1 MLNLAIANSCK
12 FLQASTS
19 EVYGDP
25 LEHPQN
31 ELYWGNVNP
40 IGIRSCYDEGKRI
53 AETLCLT
60 FKESHDLDVRICRI
74 FNTYGPYMNSDDGR
88 VVSNFIVQAISNKPI
103 TVYGDGS
110 QTRSFCYCD
119 DLINGFFLLMDS
131 ESKLFGPYN
140 LGNPLEFTVLE
151 LAEMIIDM
159 TNSKSDIVFKDLPQ
173 DDPLKRKPD
182 IARSY
187 NDFGWKPV
195 VKLNDGLASTIS
207 YFKGVL

>member
-1 MLNLAIANSCK
+1 
-12 FLQASTS
+12 
-19 EVYGDP
+19 
-25 LEHPQN
+25 
-31 ELYWGNVNP
+31 
-40 IGIRSCYDEGKRI
+40 
-53 AETLCLT
+53 
-60 FKESHDLDVRICRI
+60 
-74 FNTYGPYMNSDDGR
+74 
-88 VVSNFIVQAISNKPI
+88 
-103 TVYGDGS
+103 
-110 QTRSFCYCD
+110 
-119 DLINGFFLLMDS
+119 MDS